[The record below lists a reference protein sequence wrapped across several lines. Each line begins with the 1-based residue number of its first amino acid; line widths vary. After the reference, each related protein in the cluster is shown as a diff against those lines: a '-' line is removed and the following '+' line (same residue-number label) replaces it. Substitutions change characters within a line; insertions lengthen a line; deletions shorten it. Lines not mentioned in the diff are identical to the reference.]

1 MTTDHDGT
9 SVDDVLIAALGAGHS
24 YQETAEIARCSK
36 STVARRMTTASFRA
50 EVAAAR
56 EEYVEMMRG
65 RVMQAQPS
73 AVTVLADLMMTAT
86 SDADRIRAARALLEV
101 RRRDPFVDEG
111 EFARVVRRIVD
122 VAMTHVPEE
131 NQAAFIAEVRAIA

>member
-1 MTTDHDGT
+1 MNTDDNGT
-9 SVDDVLIAALGAGHS
+9 SRDDVLIAALGAGHS

-65 RVMQAQPS
+65 RLLQAQPA
-73 AVTVLADLMMTAT
+73 AVTVLAELMT
-86 SDADRIRAARALLEV
+86 SADSEADRIRAARALLDV
-101 RRRDPFVDEG
+101 RKRDLILDEG
-111 EFARVVRRIVD
+111 EFVRVLRRIID
-122 VAMTHVPEE
+122 IAMTHVPEE
-131 NQAAFIAEVRAIA
+131 KQAAFIAQVRAVS